1 MAITHATIQ
10 HRRGALKDFD
20 ASKMKP
26 GELAVTT
33 DGSRKVLA
41 AFAAG
46 DVKELASKEEVQQ
59 AITDGITSIEE
70 KEQEVIQNINTGVEA
85 INSTGEAQTNAVNE
99 AAQKAMEN
107 IGNGV
112 DATLSTEG
120 KAADA
125 KMTGD
130 KITELKED
138 MVNKQNALNIKF
150 LYESTKNPDDY
161 IAGLASGKMYLL
173 NNGAINPCINIP
185 VFVQKGDLIKSVQCY
200 KKSIKS
206 FNFIL
211 LKKQKTN
218 SATFKVIKKFLM
230 QTNKENILD
239 IVADDDYFVGVESI
253 DDNAIVRNNVELQ
266 DTTNGFFYYANTVA
280 EGDTT
285 SFVSDATPATY
296 NVDVIIAKPVKND
309 IVQNRLT
316 VGANECIFT
325 NPVICMNAIHD
336 SAKNNQY
343 NVYINSGTYDIM
355 TELGGESYFN
365 TITSDMDA
373 MECGLVIPDYVNL
386 YGIGDVIFKGEIP
399 SDKANS
405 LLSTK
410 ISTINS
416 NKNNIIENI
425 TFTAKNL
432 RYACHD
438 ETSANVNLMYR
449 KRTIRNCRFIHYD
462 NDSGLWSSIHGYAAG
477 LMGGDEILFENCEFS
492 SVSFH
497 DQKSD
502 MPSSKVKYVN
512 CRTWREIKC
521 GSVGANNKHKCEII
535 GCSIGTSV
543 SNIEETTGSIG
554 KNSWEISGYGNTQNL
569 HNYLDK
575 FPFFSDEI
583 SYRTSASNNAIPKG
597 TAVKLQSGAVT
608 PLLAEDSKDAFYGIT
623 IEDIPPYRTGY
634 GAVKF
639 SGYISKEILN
649 LESIAHFSYVS
660 WNGEKFINDASNP
673 ILYSNYMSSNF
684 AKIIN

>member
-1 MAITHATIQ
+1 MAIVQNDYA
-10 HRRGALKDFD
+10 AYLKTSQGEIPLRDLD
-20 ASKMKP
+20 A
-26 GELAVTT
+26 
-33 DGSRKVLA
+33 
-41 AFAAG
+41 
-46 DVKELASKEEVQQ
+46 Q
-59 AITDGITSIEE
+59 E
-70 KEQEVIQNINTGVEA
+70 KI
-85 INSTGEAQTNAVNE
+85 SS
-99 AAQKAMEN
+99 
-107 IGNGV
+107 
-112 DATLSTEG
+112 LS
-120 KAADA
+120 
-125 KMTGD
+125 
-130 KITELKED
+130 ED
-138 MVNKQNALNIKF
+138 MVNKRNVTNIKF
-150 LYESTKNPDDY
+150 LYDSTKNPDDY

-218 SATFKVIKKFLM
+218 TGNFKVIKKILM

-239 IVADDDYFVGVESI
+239 IIADDDYFVGVESV
-253 DDNAIVRNNVELQ
+253 DDNAIVRNNVELE
-266 DTTNGFFYYANTVA
+266 DATNGYFYYANTVT
-280 EGDTT
+280 EGEVAQ
-285 SFVSDATPATY
+285 FVSDATPATY
-296 NVDVIIAKPVKND
+296 NVDVVIAKPMKND

-355 TELGGESYFN
+355 SELGGESYFQ
-365 TITSDMDA
+365 TITPEMNG

-399 SDKANS
+399 SDKATS

-438 ETSANVNLMYR
+438 ETSANVKLMYR

-462 NDSGLWSSIHGYAAG
+462 NDSGLWSAIHGYGAG
-477 LMGGDEILFENCEFS
+477 LMGGDDILFENCEFS

-497 DQKSD
+497 DQESN
-502 MPSSKVKYVN
+502 MPSSTVKFIN
-512 CRTWREIKC
+512 SRTWREIKC
-521 GSVGANNKHKCEII
+521 GSVGANNHHNCEII

-543 SNIEETTGSIG
+543 SNIEETAGSLG
-554 KNSWEISGYGNTQNL
+554 KNSWEISGYGNTQNP

-583 SYRTSASNNAIPKG
+583 SYRTSASNKVIPKG

-623 IEDIPPYRTGY
+623 IEDIPSYRTGY

-660 WNGEKFINDASNP
+660 WNGEKFINDESNP
-673 ILYSNYMSSNF
+673 ILYSNYMSANF